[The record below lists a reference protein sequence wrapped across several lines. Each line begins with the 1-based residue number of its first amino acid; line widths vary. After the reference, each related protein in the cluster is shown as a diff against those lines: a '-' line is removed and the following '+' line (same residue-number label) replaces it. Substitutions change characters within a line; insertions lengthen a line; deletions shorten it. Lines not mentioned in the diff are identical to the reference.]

1 MHEMTYMT
9 KSSTS
14 FNKQMLDY
22 WVFFKGM
29 YNQRG
34 SLWRFSSTVIVNRG
48 NSCELKPNKNVLA
61 RTNEQIYIS
70 FRKFSKRTNL
80 GWLFSFF
87 TFGSKRRLVELLSYG
102 EYNQRF
108 ISLIC
113 FLETARLSVLFL
125 IIVFF
130 SFRRKLHLHNFFCCW
145 KLLITAAAS

>member
-1 MHEMTYMT
+1 MTYMT

-22 WVFFKGM
+22 WVFIKGM

-70 FRKFSKRTNL
+70 FRKFSNRTNL
-80 GWLFSFF
+80 GWLFKFL
-87 TFGSKRRLVELLSYG
+87 TFGSQRTLVELLSYG

-113 FLETARLSVLFL
+113 FLETAQLSVLFFNHSFFL
-125 IIVFF
+125 I
-130 SFRRKLHLHNFFCCW
+130 SK
-145 KLLITAAAS
+145 KTPPT